1 MCGFTI
7 FKQCKN
13 YTSLDC
19 YLDSQILNSSF
30 DTNGFHIFLRW
41 FMDDSQGK
49 EILLHLFITPTGY
62 RLEFALDD
70 TGNLE
75 TLDLETALFLA
86 REIIETTLDEGSL

>member
-1 MCGFTI
+1 
-7 FKQCKN
+7 
-13 YTSLDC
+13 
-19 YLDSQILNSSF
+19 
-30 DTNGFHIFLRW
+30 
-41 FMDDSQGK
+41 MDDSQGK